1 MTIVVSGIGIV
12 SPLGAGAQ
20 AHWARVTAGDSAI
33 AALDGVGGDDLPL
46 AAGARAAGFDVKPFL
61 ADKKMARLLN
71 PASALKLAASK
82 LALDDAGLD
91 LAAVPPHRRGLYCQT
106 GMFQVEGKDLAPIVE
121 HCCDDGSLSL
131 ARFGEKGMAVI
142 NPFLPIKTLPN
153 MGLGA
158 IAIAFDFQGPN
169 LVVGPFANQ
178 GAMAIELAR
187 AALEAGDADVCL
199 VAGGDAPFN
208 LMTVSTLLGM
218 GVLDRRDLP
227 HLGLFDPANAGL
239 ILGEGG
245 VALVLERAADVAAR
259 GGRAY
264 AVPGPAWMATGE
276 GGEGGP
282 TTDAAAIDHVLGAA
296 CEGLAPALVLAEG
309 SGLPAVDAAERA
321 AIRRAAPDAAVASA
335 KPQVGAWPGAGFLL
349 EAAHAALAVHQGGM
363 PPGPVDQ
370 HRPAAAGDARPAR
383 AVVLGLDLA
392 GTACALAFNRVGAPD
407 RVAAADRVGSA

>member
-1 MTIVVSGIGIV
+1 MTVVVSGIGVV
-12 SPLGAGAQ
+12 SPLGEGVT
-20 AHWARVTAGDSAI
+20 AHWARVQAGESAI
-33 AALDGVGGDDLPL
+33 AALGQAGDSLPL
-46 AAGARAAGFDVKPFL
+46 VAGARVANFDVKPFL
-61 ADKKMARLLN
+61 TDKKMARLLN
-71 PASALKLAASK
+71 PASALTLAASR

-91 LAAVPPHRRGLYCQT
+91 LAAVPPARRGLYCQT

-121 HCCDDGSLSL
+121 HCCDDGTLSL

-187 AALEAGDADVCL
+187 QALENGDADVCL

-208 LMTVSTLLGM
+208 MMTVATLLGL

-227 HLGLFDPANAGL
+227 HLGLFDPANDGL

-245 VALVLERAADVAAR
+245 VALVLERAETVAAR

-264 AVPGPAWMATGE
+264 AVPGPVWMASGE
-276 GGEGGP
+276 DAEAGP
-282 TTDAAAIDHVLGAA
+282 TTDAAAIDYVLQQASAGA
-296 CEGLAPALVLAEG
+296 GLDLVIAEG
-309 SGLPAVDAAERA
+309 SGIPAIDAAERLA
-321 AIRRAAPDAAVASA
+321 LGRSLPNVPVASA
-335 KPQVGAWPGAGFLL
+335 KPLIGAWPGAGFLL
-349 EAAHAALAVHQGGM
+349 EAAHAALAIHQGGW
-363 PPGPVDQ
+363 PA
-370 HRPAAAGDARPAR
+370 PAAHPAR
-383 AVVLGLDLA
+383 ALVLGLDLA
-392 GTACALAFNRVGAPD
+392 GT
-407 RVAAADRVGSA
+407 VAAIAFDRAVAGQPGPPAASARPVSA

>member
-1 MTIVVSGIGIV
+1 MTVVVSGIGVV
-12 SPLGAGAQ
+12 SPLGASAA
-20 AHWARVTAGDSAI
+20 AHWARVVAGESAI
-33 AALDGVGGDDLPL
+33 APLGPLTGDALPL
-46 AAGARAAGFDVKPFL
+46 ASGARVADFDVKPFL
-61 ADKKMARLLN
+61 KDKKMARLLN
-71 PASALKLAASK
+71 PASALTLAASQ

-91 LAAVPPHRRGLYCQT
+91 LAAVPPARRGLYCQT

-121 HCCDDGSLSL
+121 HCCDDGALSL

-187 AALEAGDADVCL
+187 QALEHGDADVCL

-208 LMTVSTLLGM
+208 MMTVATLLGM

-245 VALVLERAADVAAR
+245 VALVLERAERVAAR

-264 AVPGPAWMATGE
+264 AVPGAVSMASGD
-276 GGEGGP
+276 GAGDGP
-282 TTDAAAIDHVLGAA
+282 TSDAAAIDHVLG
-296 CEGLAPALVLAEG
+296 LAVAGGAPDLVIAEG
-309 SGLPAVDAAERA
+309 AGLPAIDAAERL
-321 AIRRAAPDAAVASA
+321 AIGRAAPAAPVVSA
-335 KPQVGAWPGAGFLL
+335 KPLVGAWPGAGFLL
-349 EAAHAALAVHQGGM
+349 EAAHAALAIHQGGW
-363 PPGPVDQ
+363 PSPAL
-370 HRPAAAGDARPAR
+370 RPRR
-383 AVVLGLDLA
+383 ALVVGLDLA
-392 GTACALAFNRVGAPD
+392 GT
-407 RVAAADRVGSA
+407 VAAIAFEPPAAGGPGASPVVA